1 MLRFKRSLR
10 RSFESFHKSIKLT
23 IRRWRRTVNGIRN
36 FTFGLTVSRFLQAS
50 HLHALGYSALASS
63 TLLDFGQRL
72 ARFMHLLLHVR

>member
-36 FTFGLTVSRFLQAS
+36 FTFWLTVARFLQAS
-50 HLHALGYSALASS
+50 HLQAVGYGALASS